1 MGNSNK
7 KAQLM
12 REHQAE
18 MAMIRN
24 KHDENE
30 KKLLIEKLA
39 LEHNLEKH
47 KAEIARLAKL
57 DALQY
62 QAEIKN
68 IEAKIRQNDQYH
80 EREKIKNEHNFINEQ
95 KSLSNEELKINH
107 IHNENIIK
115 ENNRNDNKN
124 TEMKLDHE
132 KEIHKIKNEELDI
145 ILKRE
150 NEAEK
155 NKQNYENISKN
166 NENNFQCNCMEIK
179 RKGRK
184 DDYEHEENQQNIA
197 NNFLLNK
204 IELDNN
210 FVIREKELNN
220 EFIIRQRDL
229 NRKEN
234 KDKLEYENRKLELE
248 NQKNLDNN
256 KFSLMRDLYD
266 KIYHKKE
273 MEIKNEHDLNID
285 ESKRKTQQLEAD
297 IQLAKSQLKY
307 QYDKQ
312 ILDSELQH
320 KETMTQMENGQVK
333 ELEIIKNN
341 HQIIMKKMEME
352 EKEIEDKRNKET
364 MLLYAQLQRENAMIF
379 SNINKAMNGK
389 DQENNSSNNNGNN
402 IPNGFPMFG
411 MNYMPPY
418 YMNKSPY
425 EFPSYMNMM
434 NNSPFEFSP
443 YMNMMNNYQKPEK

>member
-1 MGNSNK
+1 MGNSNR

-12 REHQAE
+12 REHEAE
-18 MAMIRN
+18 LALIRN

-68 IEAKIRQNDQYH
+68 IESKTRQNDQYH

-107 IHNENIIK
+107 IHNENILK

-124 TEMKLDHE
+124 TQMKNDLE
-132 KEIHKIKNEELDI
+132 KAIHKLKNEQMDI
-145 ILKRE
+145 MMKRE

-155 NKQNYENISKN
+155 NRQNYENIRKN
-166 NENNFQCNCMEIK
+166 NENNFQSNCMEIK
-179 RKGRK
+179 RKERK
-184 DDYEHEENQQNIA
+184 DNFEHEENKQNND

-204 IELDNN
+204 SEIDNN

-229 NRKEN
+229 NIKEN

-256 KFSLMRDLYD
+256 KFALIRDLYD
-266 KIYHKKE
+266 KKYHKKE
-273 MEIKNEHDLNID
+273 MEIKYEHDLNME
-285 ESKRKTQQLEAD
+285 ESKKQTLKLESE
-297 IQLAKSQLKY
+297 IQLAKTQLQY

-312 ILDSELQH
+312 ILESNHQH
-320 KETMTQMENGQVK
+320 NEKMTQMKNGQEK
-333 ELEIIKNN
+333 ELEIINN
-341 HQIIMKKMEME
+341 NYQIIMKKMEME
-352 EKEIEDKRNKET
+352 GKEREDKRNKEA
-364 MLLYAQLQRENAMIF
+364 MLLSAQLQRENAMIF
-379 SNINKAMNGK
+379 SYINKTMSGK
-389 DQENNSSNNNGNN
+389 GQENNSSNNNGN

-418 YMNKSPY
+418 YMNKSSY

-434 NNSPFEFSP
+434 NNSPFGFPS